1 MNKRKLGKESE
12 EKAVRFLKKK
22 GYRILANNFQNRIA
36 EIDIIAQQG
45 DIMCFIEVK
54 ARHTMKYGLPR
65 EAITPSKIRKIIK
78 GAQSYINYKGIRNTQ
93 FRFDVIEI
101 FLQDNRINHIEDA
114 FSV

>member
-1 MNKRKLGKESE
+1 MNKRKLGKDSE
-12 EKAVRFLKKK
+12 EMAVQYLNEK
-22 GYRILANNFQNRIA
+22 GYRILAVNFQNRIA

-54 ARHTMKYGLPR
+54 ARRSMKYGLPR

-101 FLQDNRINHIEDA
+101 FLQDNSINHIENA
-114 FSV
+114 FSA